1 MSGSDCSD
9 GFTQA
14 LQKLQARLRYF
25 LLTDCIY
32 GFTYTTRGS
41 NSMPGA
47 FACWAEKSHCTHS

>member
-25 LLTDCIY
+25 LLTDCNC
-32 GFTYTTRGS
+32 GSTYTAR
-41 NSMPGA
+41 
-47 FACWAEKSHCTHS
+47 AETLPLVSLPAG